1 MDNLLL
7 FLNLIKNNLFLNVII
22 FIYGIQLNKF

>member
-22 FIYGIQLNKF
+22 FIYDIQLNKF